1 MSKTKYISYCRY
13 LRYRRMIF
21 ILSFLTVLFEIWQNG
36 IHIIVSVR
44 LSMLI
49 RPIFFISCYIKMCSP
64 IHMCLQSLR
73 GVHIRYVLSV
83 CHLGEAVLT
92 SHPTCH
98 RNTLVTF
105 FNILL
110 VSFLDKKAFYCPAP
124 ETRRGKTADNVQNN
138 QQH

>member
-49 RPIFFISCYIKMCSP
+49 RPIF
-64 IHMCLQSLR
+64 
-73 GVHIRYVLSV
+73 
-83 CHLGEAVLT
+83 
-92 SHPTCH
+92 
-98 RNTLVTF
+98 
-105 FNILL
+105 LL
-110 VSFLDKKAFYCPAP
+110 V
-124 ETRRGKTADNVQNN
+124 VI
-138 QQH
+138 